1 MRCLGSILSSMVATD
16 TRSLSKESRA
26 EVRLRAVK
34 AYLSMPSRNMSKIA
48 SLFSIRRQTLRD
60 WVLRYHENG
69 KSALS
74 YDNRGAK
81 RWQNTKLSLQ
91 QASAVKRLLV
101 NKHPDQC
108 ELPFMLW
115 TREAVRELIF
125 LRYNIRIG
133 LTTVSD
139 YLKKWGMTPQKP
151 KLQSYKQ
158 QPLAIQRWIDEEY
171 PAIAKRA
178 LKEQAEIHWGDETGI
193 RSQDQVG
200 RGYSP
205 KGETPVL
212 RTSGS
217 RFGVNMVSSIS
228 NRGTM
233 RFMLFDGSMNA
244 EMFKKF
250 LRRLIKGQERKT
262 FLIIDNARVHHA
274 KLIQKWVAKHHDRIE
289 LFFLPAYSPEHNPDE
304 LLNNTLK
311 AKLKNTTKAQNR
323 ETLISTASS
332 ILKSLQNT
340 PEIIRSFFQ
349 TKTTSYAKAITS

>member
-1 MRCLGSILSSMVATD
+1 MMVTD

-26 EVRLRAVK
+26 EVRLRAVE
-34 AYLSMPSRNMSKIA
+34 AYLSMPGRNMGRIA

-60 WVLRYHENG
+60 WVRRHQEHG
-69 KSALS
+69 GSALL

-81 RWQNTKLSLQ
+81 KWQNTKLSSQ
-91 QASAVKRLLV
+91 QASAVKRLII
-101 NKHPDQC
+101 NKNPDQC

-115 TREAVRELIF
+115 TRDAVRELIYR
-125 LRYNIRIG
+125 RYNIRLG

-178 LKEQAEIHWGDETGI
+178 LKEKAEIHWGDETAI

-244 EMFKKF
+244 EMFKSF
-250 LRRLIKGQERKT
+250 LRRLIKGRDKKT
-262 FLIIDNARVHHA
+262 FLIVDNARVHHA
-274 KLIQKWVAKHHDRIE
+274 KLVKKWVVKHHDRIE

-323 ETLISTASS
+323 ETLISSAYS
-332 ILKSLQNT
+332 ILKSLQNAPIT
-340 PEIIRSFFQ
+340 IRSFFQ
-349 TKTTSYAKAITS
+349 TETTSYAKATAF